1 MKKAVVGGVAAAL
14 VVAAGTAYWLMRGNA
29 GAGAPGS
36 GNSVAA
42 GPATPASGLS
52 ASGGGPVSV
61 TTVRALK
68 KNVDVVLETTGTVAA
83 LNTVDVR
90 SQVSSIITKVN
101 IREGQFVK
109 AGELLFTL
117 DARNDEVNL
126 AKAKAQLAKDEA
138 ALADAQRQLTRS
150 KDLMAQSFISQAAV
164 DTNQTLVDSQ
174 KSVVAASRAA
184 IDAAQVALSY
194 NRIVAPAAGR
204 AGAINVYPGTTVQPG
219 GAVLVTITQLDPIA
233 VAFNLPQRNL
243 NDALQTLR
251 SGGGKVNAVLPE
263 QMGRK
268 GSTIVGKLQFVDNVV
283 DPNSGTVRVKAQF
296 DNADSTLW
304 PGAFVNVQLAVRTL
318 ADAVVV
324 PQAAVIQGPR
334 GTVVYVVDAQNKA
347 QARPIE
353 VIYAAGLDAVVNGVQ
368 PGEKVVVDG
377 RQNLRSGVPVAE
389 RAASATTG
397 TAPAANGASGA
408 GVGGMRG
415 AAAND
420 ASAGDGLVG
429 ATVAA
434 K

>member
-334 GTVVYVVDAQNKA
+334 GTVVYVVDAQNNA

>member
-1 MKKAVVGGVAAAL
+1 MKKATLGGVVLA
-14 VVAAGTAYWLMRGNA
+14 VVLAAGAAYWVTRGKAGGTAQGDGNA
-29 GAGAPGS
+29 ATAAPTAASS
-36 GNSVAA
+36 GAA
-42 GPATPASGLS
+42 G
-52 ASGGGPVSV
+52 SGGGSISV
-61 TTVRALK
+61 TTVRAQK

-117 DARNDEVNL
+117 DSRNDEVNL

-138 ALADAQRQLTRS
+138 ALADAQRQLQRS
-150 KDLMAQSFISQAAV
+150 KDLMAQNFISQAAV

-263 QMGRK
+263 QLGKK

-296 DNADSTLW
+296 DNANDTLW

-318 ADAVVV
+318 ADATVV

-334 GTVVYVVDAQNKA
+334 GNIVYVIDAQNKA
-347 QARPIE
+347 QARPVE
-353 VIYAAGLDAVVNGVQ
+353 VVYAAGLDAVVNGVQ

-377 RQNLRSGVPVAE
+377 RQNLRSGAPVSE
-389 RAASATTG
+389 RAASA
-397 TAPAANGASGA
+397 ASNGASGA
-408 GVGGMRG
+408 ASGATRG
-415 AAAND
+415 AAATD
-420 ASAGDGLVG
+420 AAAGNGLTVTG
-429 ATVAA
+429 ATVAVR
-434 K
+434 

>member
-36 GNSVAA
+36 GNSAAA
-42 GPATPASGLS
+42 GPATPASGPS

-334 GTVVYVVDAQNKA
+334 GTVVYVVDAQNNA

-434 K
+434 T